1 MRLRALFDS
10 RVEVPDLADT
20 VRPVSER
27 NCIGAIT
34 PGGEQRKENDQAV
47 TPWQSYCHKVNSIR
61 PVLLASVRVQ
71 ARSPN
76 KIVPPAQREWNAAEG
91 AVQVVGDS
99 MVGSQRDVNQGTT
112 AGGDERA
119 CRGQSVRSSEEASND
134 RGAKG
139 RRNVVVA
146 AGMDPTHKGRRSAVR
161 LFALA
166 RWKVVWVQM
175 VGNQWAAHDEWV
187 SRAQACAAGRGPLNA
202 SPLEP
207 EPAHREPRTGKP
219 DAGNPP
225 VRFGREGERYNRSS
239 YPHHTSEVISTNV
252 LLSDA
257 PAPKSLRENQLRRI
271 VSTVP

>member
-1 MRLRALFDS
+1 MARQPVWACARYGVPALAGRVLPLQEASLSYEILCESTSDRLKPGLVRLRALFDS

-76 KIVPPAQREWNAAEG
+76 KILPPAQMEWNAAEG
-91 AVQVVGDS
+91 AARVVGDS

-112 AGGDERA
+112 AGGDEKA

-134 RGAKG
+134 RG
-139 RRNVVVA
+139 V
-146 AGMDPTHKGRRSAVR
+146 
-161 LFALA
+161 
-166 RWKVVWVQM
+166 
-175 VGNQWAAHDEWV
+175 
-187 SRAQACAAGRGPLNA
+187 
-202 SPLEP
+202 
-207 EPAHREPRTGKP
+207 
-219 DAGNPP
+219 
-225 VRFGREGERYNRSS
+225 
-239 YPHHTSEVISTNV
+239 
-252 LLSDA
+252 
-257 PAPKSLRENQLRRI
+257 
-271 VSTVP
+271 